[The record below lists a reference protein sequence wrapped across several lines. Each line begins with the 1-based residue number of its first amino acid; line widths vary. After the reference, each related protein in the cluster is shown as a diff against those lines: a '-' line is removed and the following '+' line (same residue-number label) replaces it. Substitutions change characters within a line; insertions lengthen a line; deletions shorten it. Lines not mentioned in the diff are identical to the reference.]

1 VTIILIHPWPRF
13 SSIILGIVKEKAA
26 KVVDIA
32 SISGPM
38 FLLNMR
44 RKGNTI
50 FTISLYKINRI
61 LESYK
66 EDEEDIS

>member
-1 VTIILIHPWPRF
+1 MLIHPWPRF
-13 SSIILGIVKEKAA
+13 SFIILGTIKEKAA

-32 SISGPM
+32 SISGPI

-50 FTISLYKINRI
+50 FITSLYEIDKI

-66 EDEEDIS
+66 EDKEDIF

>member
-1 VTIILIHPWPRF
+1 V
-13 SSIILGIVKEKAA
+13 LGIVKEKAA
-26 KVVDIA
+26 KIVNIA
-32 SISGPM
+32 NISGPA

-50 FTISLYKINRI
+50 FTMSLYKINRI

>member
-1 VTIILIHPWPRF
+1 VTIILIHPWPSF
-13 SSIILGIVKEKAA
+13 PFIIPGIVKEKAI
-26 KVVDIA
+26 KIVNIA
-32 SISGPM
+32 SINRPA

-50 FTISLYKINRI
+50 FTTSLYEINRI

-66 EDEEDIS
+66 EDKEDIS

>member
-1 VTIILIHPWPRF
+1 
-13 SSIILGIVKEKAA
+13 
-26 KVVDIA
+26 
-32 SISGPM
+32 M

>member
-1 VTIILIHPWPRF
+1 MLIYPWPRF
-13 SSIILGIVKEKAA
+13 PFIMPGIVKEKAA

-32 SISGPM
+32 GISGPA

-50 FTISLYKINRI
+50 FITSLYKIDRI
-61 LESYK
+61 LESRK

>member
-1 VTIILIHPWPRF
+1 
-13 SSIILGIVKEKAA
+13 
-26 KVVDIA
+26 
-32 SISGPM
+32 M

-50 FTISLYKINRI
+50 FTMSLYKIDKI

>member
-1 VTIILIHPWPRF
+1 MP
-13 SSIILGIVKEKAA
+13 GIVKEKAA
-26 KVVDIA
+26 KVVNIA
-32 SISGPM
+32 GISRPA
-38 FLLNMR
+38 FSLNMR

-50 FTISLYKINRI
+50 FTTSLYEINRI